1 MAETQP
7 PTRAAGSSGA
17 GPADPHGD
25 ALDLEPLWQL
35 VEGSGVDQAID
46 PLVGLTVGGVTLER
60 LIAEGGMGRVYEGRQ
75 ESPCRA
81 VAVKILRPG
90 LLARNSIRRFLRETE
105 ILAQLRHPWI
115 TQVFSAGTFD
125 IAGTQLPY
133 FVMELIPG
141 AQPITDHVRGR
152 RLAARERLALFCQVC
167 DAVAHAHENGVIHR
181 DLKPSNVLVD
191 VAGRPKVIDF
201 GIARDGSEATD
212 PITMTCTG
220 QMLGT
225 LQYMSPEQVDG
236 TTTVDARSDVYS
248 LGVILHELVADTLPY
263 DVSREP
269 LVEAAR
275 IIRDER
281 APTVRL
287 VDRETPPGV
296 ALVIDTSLQK
306 DPRHRYRDAAAM
318 ADAVR
323 GLLDGRRPFGDRVAR
338 AQLTLRRL
346 RGSKWKALAA
356 AAAVMLALAGFMVMT
371 RHPLLRGARAAAA
384 AAIIPPA
391 PEAATAA
398 FRHAFTSVVE
408 PNADRYL
415 VEASGM
421 SKWDD
426 PRENPRVTY
435 WGPAEDGVEGRL
447 VYRVRFPGPTA
458 AIRLTANCQ
467 CWDFLK
473 HPGGFGRGV
482 SAIEASRDGATW
494 VTLRDNIQHRDW
506 GASWEIDGP
515 LPTSLLGTDEFW
527 LRLRFLT
534 EHAELDRGYT
544 VAQFARSVTGRNETV
559 FAIEADCVPP
569 DDPP

>member
-1 MAETQP
+1 MDAEQP
-7 PTRAAGSSGA
+7 RTDDAGSSGPE
-17 GPADPHGD
+17 PADATGA

-35 VEGSGVDQAID
+35 VEGSGVDQAVD

-133 FVMELIPG
+133 FVMELIPS
-141 AQPITDHVRGR
+141 ALPITDYVRGR
-152 RLAARERLALFCQVC
+152 RLPARERLALFCQVC

-191 VAGRPKVIDF
+191 SAGRPKVIDF
-201 GIARDGSEATD
+201 GIARDGSEPAD
-212 PITMTCTG
+212 PITRTCTG

-248 LGVILHELVADTLPY
+248 LGVILHELVAGTLPY

-269 LVEAAR
+269 LIEAAR
-275 IIRDER
+275 IIRDEC

-287 VDRETPPGV
+287 VDRETPP
-296 ALVIDTSLQK
+296 AAAFVIDTSLRK

-323 GLLDGRRPFGDRVAR
+323 GLLDGRSPAR
-338 AQLTLRRL
+338 DWAARIRLSLRRL
-346 RGSKWKALAA
+346 RGSNLATLAA
-356 AAAVMLALAGFMVMT
+356 AAAVMLAIGGVMMMA
-371 RHPLLRGARAAAA
+371 RRPLSGGVRAAAA
-384 AAIIPPA
+384 AAITPPA
-391 PEAATAA
+391 LEAATAA
-398 FRHAFTSVVE
+398 FRHTFTSVVE
-408 PNADRYL
+408 PEADRFL

-421 SKWDD
+421 KKWAD
-426 PRENPRVTY
+426 PREVPRVTY
-435 WGPAEDGVEGRL
+435 WGPQEDGVEGRL

-458 AIRLTANCQ
+458 AIRMTANCQ

-494 VTLRDNIQHRDW
+494 VTLRDNIRHRDW
-506 GASWEIDGP
+506 GASWDINGP
-515 LPTSLLGTDEFW
+515 LPTSMLGTDELW

-534 EHAELDRGYT
+534 ENAEPDRGYT

-569 DDPP
+569 DERP

>member
-1 MAETQP
+1 
-7 PTRAAGSSGA
+7 
-17 GPADPHGD
+17 
-25 ALDLEPLWQL
+25 
-35 VEGSGVDQAID
+35 
-46 PLVGLTVGGVTLER
+46 
-60 LIAEGGMGRVYEGRQ
+60 
-75 ESPCRA
+75 
-81 VAVKILRPG
+81 
-90 LLARNSIRRFLRETE
+90 
-105 ILAQLRHPWI
+105 
-115 TQVFSAGTFD
+115 
-125 IAGTQLPY
+125 
-133 FVMELIPG
+133 
-141 AQPITDHVRGR
+141 
-152 RLAARERLALFCQVC
+152 
-167 DAVAHAHENGVIHR
+167 
-181 DLKPSNVLVD
+181 
-191 VAGRPKVIDF
+191 
-201 GIARDGSEATD
+201 
-212 PITMTCTG
+212 
-220 QMLGT
+220 
-225 LQYMSPEQVDG
+225 
-236 TTTVDARSDVYS
+236 
-248 LGVILHELVADTLPY
+248 
-263 DVSREP
+263 VSREP

-287 VDRETPPGV
+287 VDRETPAGV

-318 ADAVR
+318 AEAVR
-323 GLLDGRRPFGDRVAR
+323 GLLDGRRPFGDWAAR

-356 AAAVMLALAGFMVMT
+356 AGAVMLALAGFMVMT
-371 RHPLLRGARAAAA
+371 RHPLLRGGRAA

-435 WGPAEDGVEGRL
+435 WGPQEDGSEGRL

-458 AIRLTANCQ
+458 AIRMTAYCQ

-515 LPTSLLGTDEFW
+515 LPTSLLGTDELW